1 MPVLPDIGWSG
12 QVGTVPEGRYGRST
26 NQVWVLDEGKGSAM
40 AGNADPDGRGVVQ
53 RVCAGCGA
61 GLRRGRSDGVC
72 DPCARRP
79 SRDIAELLR
88 EAGFFTREPIRR
100 ALAAYDFGYL
110 FRAVR
115 RTAELTQVELGELLE
130 LDQDRISRIE
140 RGERQLKD
148 FETIVRIASR
158 LGIPL
163 MLLGFSA
170 TTTSVA
176 ARPAAR
182 AHDLPAKQAPGTD
195 CLIPPP
201 DDDGADFLRT
211 ELTRHPC
218 IISEMPYSGDN
229 EIAEYPERRP
239 EDPKGPFLRDT
250 TKPMPARHVRGMEE
264 ILMDA
269 ADESAKILTWA
280 EAANVGDLTIEQI
293 HTEIRRIA
301 HSYLKVPTVPL
312 FDRTRELRD
321 RIVGLL
327 NGRQKP
333 SHSRELYSAAGWA
346 LTMLAWISTDLNV
359 PDASEEHLRTAWVF
373 AENADQNNLRCWI
386 RATQHTAAFWQQ
398 DFARAAQHAEDGL
411 RYAGSGS
418 TELYLSSAWALDLA
432 RCGDSE
438 QALAVLNRAQN
449 AAERLGVGED
459 ALPGPFTCSIAR
471 AGGFWSDTHLAV
483 GDTKEALLISN
494 SALRGFESTPNDRRN
509 FGSERMVRCAQVK
522 AHLLAGELDGAS
534 EALAPVLDTTPEH
547 RVLPLLQRVNEIS
560 RMIADYR
567 ERNSL
572 VVAKTQDAIDEF
584 RNVPAYISLPS

>member
-1 MPVLPDIGWSG
+1 MFG
-12 QVGTVPEGRYGRST
+12 
-26 NQVWVLDEGKGSAM
+26 EGKGSAM
-40 AGNADPDGRGVVQ
+40 AGNADPDGRVAVQ
-53 RVCAGCGA
+53 CACARCGA
-61 GLRRGRSDGVC
+61 GLRRGRLGGVC

-79 SRDIAELLR
+79 SPDIAERLR
-88 EAGFFTREPIRR
+88 EEGFFTREPIRR

-148 FETIVRIASR
+148 FETIVRIASQ

-163 MLLGFSA
+163 LLLGFSA

-176 ARPAAR
+176 ARSAAR
-182 AHDLPAKQAPGTD
+182 AHDLPSKPAPGAD
-195 CLIPPP
+195 SLIPSP
-201 DDDGADFLRT
+201 DDDDADFLLT

-218 IISEMPYSGDN
+218 IISEMSYSGDN
-229 EIAEYPERRP
+229 GIAEYSEGHP
-239 EDPKGPFLRDT
+239 DGSKHSFLQDVISME
-250 TKPMPARHVRGMEE
+250 PMSVRHVRSMEV

-269 ADESAKILTWA
+269 ADESAKILAWA
-280 EAANVGDLTIEQI
+280 EAVNVGDLTIEQI
-293 HTEIRRIA
+293 HAEIRRIA

-386 RATQHTAAFWQQ
+386 RAAQHTAAFWQQ
-398 DFARAAQHAEDGL
+398 DFARAAHYAEDGL

-432 RCGDSE
+432 RCGNGE
-438 QALAVLNRAQN
+438 RALAVLNRAQN
-449 AAERLGVGED
+449 AAESAGFGED
-459 ALPGPFTCSIAR
+459 ALSGPFTCSIAR
-471 AGGFWSDTHLAV
+471 AGGFWSDTYLAL
-483 GDTKEALLISN
+483 GDTKEALLYAD
-494 SALRGFESTPNDRRN
+494 SAVKGFESTPNDRRN
-509 FGSERMVRCAQVK
+509 VGSERMVRCQQVK

-534 EALAPVLDTTPEH
+534 EALMPVLDTTPEH
-547 RVLPLLQRVNEIS
+547 RVRPLLQRVDEIS
-560 RMIADYR
+560 LMTAGHG
-567 ERNSL
+567 EGNSL
-572 VVAKTQDAIDEF
+572 AVLKMRDAIDEF
-584 RNVPAYISLPS
+584 RNVRVYRSLPSWHGKECAD